1 MKTRTIVGLTAIPL
15 FILLIFFAPLWAFSI
30 LVGLISLGSAWE
42 ILRCVDSSLPLRF
55 RVYAAVTGF
64 AMPVAFALLRE
75 DAVVSTAIFVI
86 SALMF
91 AELLFSFKK
100 EEHIKL
106 ETVLYVIL
114 AGGIM
119 PMLLISL
126 VRIGVIESSPAYVF
140 LPFVAAFS
148 SDSGAYFAGYFW
160 GKKKAFPHLSPKK
173 TVAGCVGGLVSAVLL
188 MLLYGLVISRFGF
201 EVNYLLLAV
210 YGLFGSLACQFGDLV
225 FSAIKR
231 QYGVKD
237 YGNLIPGHGGML
249 DRFDSMHFTAP
260 MIELLVVV
268 LPAIYKA

>member
-30 LVGLISLGSAWE
+30 LVGLISAGSAWE
-42 ILRCVDSSLPLRF
+42 LLRCVDASLPLRF
-55 RVYAAVTGF
+55 RVYAAVAGF
-64 AMPVAFALLRE
+64 AMPVVYAFARA
-75 DAVVSTAIFVI
+75 DAVISTAIFILTV
-86 SALMF
+86 LMF
-91 AELLFSFKK
+91 TELLLSYKK

-119 PMLLISL
+119 PMLLLSL
-126 VRIGVIESSPAYVF
+126 VRIGVREDSPAYVF

-160 GKKKAFPHLSPKK
+160 GNKKAFPHLSPKK
-173 TVAGCVGGLVSAVLL
+173 TVAGCIGGLVSAVLL
-188 MLLYGLVISRFGF
+188 MVLYGFIISRFGH

-225 FSAIKR
+225 FSAVKR
-231 QYGVKD
+231 QYGIKD

-260 MIELLVVV
+260 MIGLLVVL
-268 LPAIYKA
+268 LPAIV

>member
-30 LVGLISLGSAWE
+30 LVGLISAGSAWE
-42 ILRCVDSSLPLRF
+42 LLRCVDASLPLRF
-55 RVYAAVTGF
+55 RVYAAGIGF
-64 AMPVAFALLRE
+64 AMPVVYAFVRA
-75 DAVVSTAIFVI
+75 DAVVSTAIFVLTV
-86 SALMF
+86 LMF
-91 AELLFSFKK
+91 AELLLSFKK

-114 AGGIM
+114 AGGVM
-119 PMLLISL
+119 PMLLLSL
-126 VRIGVIESSPAYVF
+126 VRIGVRESSSAYVF

-160 GKKKAFPHLSPKK
+160 GNKKAFPHLSPKK
-173 TVAGCVGGLVSAVLL
+173 TVAGCIGGLVSAVLL
-188 MLLYGLVISRFGF
+188 MVLYGFVISRFGH
-201 EVNYLLLAV
+201 EVNYFLLAV

-231 QYGVKD
+231 QYGIKD

-260 MIELLVVV
+260 MIGLLAVL
-268 LPAIYKA
+268 LPAIA